1 MNHPDN
7 IISDNPR
14 YFSHYDGDERAWRI
28 YDTAVEDDLDGLW
41 RSDAG
46 MTAALSALESG
57 ASVKD
62 VLSDMATRP
71 DARLPLPEPEE
82 DMCDVCGHWS
92 DEHVDTYCE
101 ACRLVGNPDHAFS
114 PETKTP

>member
-46 MTAALSALESG
+46 MRAALNALGLGISAD
-57 ASVKD
+57 D
-62 VLSDMATRP
+62 VLSDHLTRP
-71 DARLPLPEPEE
+71 DAPLPEPEDE
-82 DMCDVCGHWS
+82 DT
-92 DEHVDTYCE
+92 E
-101 ACRLVGNPDHAFS
+101 NP
-114 PETKTP
+114 